1 MLRLQR
7 TPILTSKS
15 ALFFA
20 KMQKIMTNRNVQ
32 KSQENTTSK
41 DFMRTASQNSQKKFS
56 LKTSSRSSIDVLLLK
71 GKKYYFW
78 CFLVFDQKKIWPLSL
93 EGQSAYFEIWRGQ
106 NILISYEIND
116 WTLTLVCHNSKP
128 WLSKAREKEQYF
140 GFFLFFKKQHQVSFH
155 EPLRRSF
162 FLLKLLHFNFII
174 VA

>member
-7 TPILTSKS
+7 TPFLTSKS
-15 ALFFA
+15 AHFFA
-20 KMQKIMTNRNVQ
+20 KMQKIMTNRIQLQKTLCVQ
-32 KSQENTTSK
+32 HLRIHRKKS
-41 DFMRTASQNSQKKFS
+41 S

-71 GKKYYFW
+71 GKKKYYFW

-140 GFFLFFKKQHQVSFH
+140 GFFLFLYLSKKQHQVSFH
-155 EPLRRSF
+155 EPLKRSF
-162 FLLKLLHFNFII
+162 F
-174 VA
+174 A

>member
-128 WLSKAREKEQYF
+128 CSAFQGKSKKEQYF
-140 GFFLFFKKQHQVSFH
+140 GFFLFLYLWKKQHQVSFH
-155 EPLRRSF
+155 EPLKRSF
-162 FLLKLLHFNFII
+162 F
-174 VA
+174 A